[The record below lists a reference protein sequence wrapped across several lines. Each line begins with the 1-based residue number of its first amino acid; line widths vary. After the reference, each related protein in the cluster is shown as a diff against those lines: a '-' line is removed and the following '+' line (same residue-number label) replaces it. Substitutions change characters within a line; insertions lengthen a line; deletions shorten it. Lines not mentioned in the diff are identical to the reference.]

1 MQRRLV
7 KRSII
12 GDYARDRHARAPLLA
27 RRQIDAGAIGMT
39 CATLAEAEALVSNG
53 ITDILISR
61 ELAGDRIACT
71 GFATGRSKKF

>member
-1 MQRRLV
+1 
-7 KRSII
+7 
-12 GDYARDRHARAPLLA
+12 
-27 RRQIDAGAIGMT
+27 MT